1 MRTRQIRNIVAVTS
15 VVLLATGCAGA
26 EAPAPTTSDEAG
38 ATAGATAAQE
48 CSGSIGIM
56 APITGPAAT
65 IGGEQLNFAK
75 LAVDNFNKKNN
86 STYKLVEGD
95 TQLDP
100 GQASTVAQQLLSNSD
115 VLAVVGP
122 AGSQEVEAVGK
133 GFGDADLAFISASA
147 TRTDLTSG
155 AYPTYFRV
163 IPNDSVQGPTGAEFA
178 VNKLDAKKV
187 VIFEE
192 KTSYGKGLADAFE
205 SALKDK
211 GVEVTRVPVSQ
222 KQVDYSAVVSK
233 VAEDVD
239 VVFATFQIAANTKVL
254 GEQLKAKGK
263 KAIVFASDG
272 SFSPDFDVPGSYVSA
287 FAPDI
292 KGIASSNELAKQFE
306 DKYGEFGTYGP
317 PVHAATQV
325 ALEAM
330 QRACEA
336 GTTSR
341 AAVLDQVKK
350 TDIPES
356 ILGGPITF
364 TDQGDVKDAKFYVFK
379 VSEKGVL
386 ELADQ

>member
-1 MRTRQIRNIVAVTS
+1 MRPIQIRSIVAS
-15 VVLLATGCAGA
+15 ASLLLLATACAGA
-26 EAPAPTTSDEAG
+26 E
-38 ATAGATAAQE
+38 TAGTTTNNTAGKTGAKV

-56 APITGPAAT
+56 APITGPAAA

-75 LAVDNFNKKNN
+75 LAVDNFNKKNS

-100 GQASTVAQQLLSNSD
+100 GQASTVGQQLLSNSD
-115 VLAVVGP
+115 VLVVVGP
-122 AGSQEVEAVGK
+122 AGSQGVEAVGK
-133 GFGDADLAFISASA
+133 GFADAKLAFISASA
-147 TRTDLTSG
+147 TRTDLTAG
-155 AYPTYFRV
+155 TYPTYFRV

-178 VNKLDAKKV
+178 VNKLGAKKV

-205 SALKDK
+205 KALKDK
-211 GVEVTRVPVSQ
+211 GVQVTRVPVSQ

-233 VAEDVD
+233 VADDVD

-263 KAIVFASDG
+263 KAVVFASDG

-292 KGIASSNELAKQFE
+292 KGIPSSSELAKQFQ
-306 DKYGEFGTYGP
+306 DKYGKFGTYGP

-325 ALEAM
+325 ALEAL
-330 QRACEA
+330 QRSCEA
-336 GTTSR
+336 GTMSR

-350 TDIPES
+350 TDIAQS

-364 TDQGDVKDAKFYVFK
+364 TDHGDVKNAKFYVFK
-379 VSEKGVL
+379 VNQKGVL
-386 ELADQ
+386 ELAQ